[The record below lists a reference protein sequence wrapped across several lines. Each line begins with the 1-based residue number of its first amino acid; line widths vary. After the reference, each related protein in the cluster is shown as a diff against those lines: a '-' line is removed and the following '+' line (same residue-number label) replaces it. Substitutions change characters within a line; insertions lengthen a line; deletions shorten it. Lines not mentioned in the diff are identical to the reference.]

1 MPYARLFLAGFRR
14 RTTYRL
20 AILAGVVT
28 NSSFGLIR
36 CAVLVAMAGAA
47 AGGSTAAGAGGP
59 DGVGVLLGGYD
70 TAGLLAYAWITQ
82 ALLGPVN
89 IWSGTDLRDRVRS
102 GDIAVDL
109 ARPIDVQGALLAH
122 DAGYS
127 LAAVIPRSIPTLL
140 IGVLVVGVRLPTAA
154 SVWLAGLVSIV
165 LAVVVSYLARFLLQS
180 AAFWITETRGLLN
193 LYAGAAGI
201 FSGLIMPLAIMPDGL
216 RALAYATPFPALIQI
231 PADVLGGRALGAD
244 ALGLLGVQLLWL
256 VVLAVAGRFALAAG
270 SRRLVVAGG

>member
-20 AILAGVVT
+20 AFLAGVVT

-122 DAGYS
+122 DAG
-127 LAAVIPRSIPTLL
+127 
-140 IGVLVVGVRLPTAA
+140 
-154 SVWLAGLVSIV
+154 
-165 LAVVVSYLARFLLQS
+165 
-180 AAFWITETRGLLN
+180 
-193 LYAGAAGI
+193 
-201 FSGLIMPLAIMPDGL
+201 
-216 RALAYATPFPALIQI
+216 
-231 PADVLGGRALGAD
+231 
-244 ALGLLGVQLLWL
+244 
-256 VVLAVAGRFALAAG
+256 
-270 SRRLVVAGG
+270 

>member
-20 AILAGVVT
+20 AFLAGVVT

-140 IGVLVVGVRLPTAA
+140 IGVLAVGVRLPTAP
-154 SVWLAGLVSIV
+154 SVWLAGLVSII

>member
-20 AILAGVVT
+20 AIIAGVVT

-47 AGGSTAAGAGGP
+47 VSGSPAAGAGGP
-59 DGVGVLLGGYD
+59 DGAGVLLGGYD

-140 IGVLVVGVRLPTAA
+140 IGVLAVGVRLPTAP
-154 SVWLAGLVSIV
+154 SVWLAGLVSII

-244 ALGLLGVQLLWL
+244 ALALLGVQLLWL